1 MRTSL
6 FVVACSLTAVFAC
19 GGSRNVQ
26 KSDIKTQTELS
37 VKKDSLSQSKSEST
51 NENSNIAVW
60 DNETILEVYGDD
72 LALHKYDG
80 FDSVLP
86 SASDEPRQMHA
97 PFIVQLEDGKV
108 LVSGKVKRI
117 THKSKGANAS
127 NSKSSTLDTSSVKT
141 SSQNDSKTKSDIK
154 TKDVIKEPGSIPWG
168 WIAVLGVFLVIVYIL
183 IRKAFF

>member
-26 KSDIKTQTELS
+26 KSDIKTETELS
-37 VKKDSLSQSKSEST
+37 VKKDSLSQSKSESI

-80 FDSVLP
+80 SDSVIRQ
-86 SASDEPRQMHA
+86 DEPKQIHT

-108 LVSGKVKRI
+108 LVTGKVKRI

-141 SSQNDSKTKSDIK
+141 SYQNDSKTKSDVK
-154 TKDVIKEPGSIPWG
+154 TKDVTKESGSIPWG
-168 WIAVLGVFLVIVYIL
+168 WIAVLGAFLVTVYLL

>member
-26 KSDIKTQTELS
+26 KSDSKTQTELS
-37 VKKDSLSQSKSEST
+37 VKKDSSGQSKSEST
-51 NENSNIAVW
+51 NETSNIAVW

-80 FDSVLP
+80 SDSALP
-86 SASDEPRQMHA
+86 SASDEPKQMHA

-108 LVSGKVKRI
+108 LVTGNVKRI
-117 THKSKGANAS
+117 THKSKGANAN

-141 SSQNDSKTKSDIK
+141 SSEIDSKTKSDVK
-154 TKDVIKEPGSIPWG
+154 TKNVTKESGAIPWG
-168 WIAVLGVFLVIVYIL
+168 WIAVLGAFLVTVYIL
-183 IRKAFF
+183 IRKAFL